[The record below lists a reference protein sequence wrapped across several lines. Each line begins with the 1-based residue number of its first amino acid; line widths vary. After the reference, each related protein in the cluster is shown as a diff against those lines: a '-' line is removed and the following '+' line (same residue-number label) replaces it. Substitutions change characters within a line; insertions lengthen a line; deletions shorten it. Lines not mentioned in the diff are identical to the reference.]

1 VSGPGRQCGNQQT
14 KFDYVFAATV
24 RAARLLVVTDLAGG
38 DAAIDFS
45 LD

>member
-24 RAARLLVVTDLAGG
+24 GAATDLAGG